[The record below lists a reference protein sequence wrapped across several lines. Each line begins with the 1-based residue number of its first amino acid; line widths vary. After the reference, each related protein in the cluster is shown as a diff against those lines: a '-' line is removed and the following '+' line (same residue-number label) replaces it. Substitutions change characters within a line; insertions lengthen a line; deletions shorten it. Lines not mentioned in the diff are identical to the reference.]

1 MIWAHLIFWLVTF
14 WCHTGAYSPF
24 RSRFVDPP
32 LICMITLGFEI
43 YIGLMIQFHCV
54 LILRGAS
61 IKSLS
66 QIHIFWYSRDSRTK
80 LSQAHGF
87 SHHHFSGVRIKSF
100 THPYGVILGLSG
112 QIGYIW
118 CHTGAYFP
126 HSAVEAIVLS
136 QILYSFHPSA
146 EIYCICLTDRYSC
159 DFCRDE
165 LSVEH
170 DVRVLFALLA
180 MTFQWI
186 VTLRLRRRDLVGSVV
201 RLCSQ
206 SIWLSGLA
214 SGASFEAHGVSFRP
228 FQRIEICSGMPHWG
242 IFHPF
247 IIPSQFGVQSHRSFT
262 IYDIQ
267 SHHVTLSVRRSEP
280 LL

>member
-1 MIWAHLIFWLVTF
+1 MEVII
-14 WCHTGAYSPF
+14 P
-24 RSRFVDPP
+24 SRF
-32 LICMITLGFEI
+32 C
-43 YIGLMIQFHCV
+43 
-54 LILRGAS
+54 
-61 IKSLS
+61 
-66 QIHIFWYSRDSRTK
+66 
-80 LSQAHGF
+80 
-87 SHHHFSGVRIKSF
+87 
-100 THPYGVILGLSG
+100 
-112 QIGYIW
+112 
-118 CHTGAYFP
+118 
-126 HSAVEAIVLS
+126 
-136 QILYSFHPSA
+136 YSFHYSV
-146 EIYCICLTDRYSC
+146 ERYCTCFTGHYSC
-159 DFCRDE
+159 AFRRDE